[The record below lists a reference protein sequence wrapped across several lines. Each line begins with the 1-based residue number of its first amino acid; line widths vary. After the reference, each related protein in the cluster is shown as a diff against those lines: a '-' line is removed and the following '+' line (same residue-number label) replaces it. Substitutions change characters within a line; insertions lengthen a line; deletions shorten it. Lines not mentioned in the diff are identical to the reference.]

1 MLPCMRTEFFVA
13 ALLLAQ
19 RSISACNIHVA
30 DFRGF
35 GRQGCYDEN
44 LGIWTIID
52 TDFEANEC
60 KSLIEENVHSLT
72 LVDIRREC
80 QRTYAT
86 RLGMDGAAESVPVHV
101 FSDRSCTQGW
111 RIVQPKHCVNS
122 PEGLRSWSME
132 CIWS

>member
-1 MLPCMRTEFFVA
+1 MLLPCMPTELFMA

-19 RSISACNIHVA
+19 RAISACNIHVA

-80 QRTYAT
+80 QRTYTT
-86 RLGMDGAAESVPVHV
+86 RLGMDGAAE
-101 FSDRSCTQGW
+101 
-111 RIVQPKHCVNS
+111 
-122 PEGLRSWSME
+122 
-132 CIWS
+132 

>member
-1 MLPCMRTEFFVA
+1 MLLPCMPTEFFVA

-35 GRQGCYDEN
+35 GRQ
-44 LGIWTIID
+44 
-52 TDFEANEC
+52 ANEC

-80 QRTYAT
+80 Q
-86 RLGMDGAAESVPVHV
+86 LHV

-111 RIVQPKHCVNS
+111 RVVQPKHCVNS

-132 CIWS
+132 CIWSQ